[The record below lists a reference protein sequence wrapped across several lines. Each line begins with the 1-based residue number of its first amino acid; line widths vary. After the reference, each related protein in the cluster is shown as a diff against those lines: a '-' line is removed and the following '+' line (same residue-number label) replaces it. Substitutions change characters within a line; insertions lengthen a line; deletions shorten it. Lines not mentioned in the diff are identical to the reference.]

1 MARARR
7 RPDEREETDER
18 EEGAAEPE
26 AERPLDSGTIQAL
39 READPRARARTLIQL
54 QRLHGNAAV
63 QRVIRALQVTDA
75 SRDARVQMIGERAE
89 EPAPSG
95 RMEKAAL
102 YREAIEAELDAAPLA
117 AKSER
122 DLVTENVNTIGQIF
136 TNYQAAL
143 HLFEVAV
150 KEGGGE
156 AVPRELAMEVLREAA
171 RSVFEPVLAAAAE
184 TAGEVVDHVAD
195 GVGVAETWPAEQ
207 PREPGASAP
216 AFALRNLIVA
226 ERRRIAATQ
235 MRMLKAQLSFGRAAE
250 DRAVKGGSGYRAQL
264 LGANMDLNKL
274 EETSHSP
281 GGIFKLLMERYKEAT
296 KGRADVRIVIDSDW
310 RVVRAHITAPRG
322 SKLASQLLADNSG
335 WFDLNDLHL
344 LRHVMWE
351 PAELAVCEALIDAR
365 GTPRQFDRNDRGG
378 QFFDEFQERLRT
390 SGLPKT
396 RVLTGD

>member
-7 RPDEREETDER
+7 RPDERDDDEQR
-18 EEGAAEPE
+18 EGERGE

-39 READPRARARTLIQL
+39 RDADPRARAQTLIQL

-75 SRDARVQMIGERAE
+75 SRDARVQLIGERSE

-143 HLFEVAV
+143 HLFEDAV
-150 KEGGGE
+150 TGGAGE
-156 AVPRELAMEVLREAA
+156 AVPRDLAIEVLREAA
-171 RSVFEPVLAAAAE
+171 REVFEPVLAAAAE
-184 TAGEVVDHVAD
+184 TAGEVADHVAD
-195 GVGVAETWPAEQ
+195 GIGVAETFPAEQ

-216 AFALRNLIVA
+216 AFALRNLVVA

-235 MRMLKAQLSFGRAAE
+235 MRMLKAQLSFAAVAE
-250 DRAVKGGSGYRAQL
+250 DRAVKGGSGYRARL
-264 LGANMDLNKL
+264 VGASMDLNTL

-281 GGIFKLLMERYKEAT
+281 RGIFKTIMERYQEAA
-296 KGRADVRIVIDSDW
+296 KGRAEVRIVLDPEW

-322 SKLASQLLADNSG
+322 SRLASQLLADHSG

-344 LRHVMWE
+344 LRRVTWE

-365 GTPRQFDRNDRGG
+365 GTPRRFDRNERGG
-378 QFFDEFQERLRT
+378 QFLDEFQERLRV